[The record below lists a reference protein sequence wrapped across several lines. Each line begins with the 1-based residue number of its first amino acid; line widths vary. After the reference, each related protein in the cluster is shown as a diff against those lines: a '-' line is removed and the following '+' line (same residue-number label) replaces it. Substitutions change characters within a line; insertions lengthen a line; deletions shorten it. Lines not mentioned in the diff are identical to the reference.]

1 MSIIER
7 ILDTCFYAP
16 ITKVLSAI
24 YDTDSACK
32 ALALFLV
39 ELLMVLLWLPVI
51 VLGWLCN
58 VVISIVNTE
67 KSFSENIKD
76 IYQAGCEDIETR
88 LILYRESHDKG
99 EES

>member
-1 MSIIER
+1 MSIFER

-16 ITKVLSAI
+16 ITKVLSAM
-24 YDTDSACK
+24 YDTDSGCK
-32 ALALFLV
+32 ALALFSV
-39 ELLMVLLWLPVI
+39 ELLVILLWLPVI
-51 VLGWLCN
+51 ALGWLCN

-88 LILYRESHDKG
+88 LILYRESHGKSK
-99 EES
+99 ES

>member
-1 MSIIER
+1 MSIFER

-16 ITKVLSAI
+16 ITKILSAM
-24 YDTDSACK
+24 YDTDSVCK
-32 ALALFLV
+32 TLALFLV
-39 ELLMVLLWLPVI
+39 ELLVILLWLPVI

-76 IYQAGCEDIETR
+76 IYQAGCEDIETH
-88 LILYRESHDKG
+88 LTLYRESHGKG

>member
-16 ITKVLSAI
+16 VTKILSAM
-24 YDTDSACK
+24 YDTHSVCK
-32 ALALFLV
+32 TLALFLV
-39 ELLMVLLWLPVI
+39 ELLVVLLWLPVI

-88 LILYRESHDKG
+88 LILYRESQDKG